1 MHFLPVSRIL
11 YIAALGVLAV
21 PLSLCG
27 QILIGPVAGPQVSW
41 VSFENKDSR
50 ALYNRMPFTGFHA
63 GMGLSF
69 RVHQRFFLNGAFLYS
84 SKGKNFT
91 GVEDDL
97 LKVKTRYHYID
108 VPMAYTVEFVN
119 KVGKTKQYKWYF
131 GLGPHVS
138 YWLGGKGT
146 LQNTQLSEILV
157 NEIAYR
163 VVFDQTFYADNE
175 MNVTDPNRVQLGL
188 NLSAGFVFEPLG
200 FQKIMVNLRYEVGHS
215 YFSRNEEVGG
225 TFNQTNEY
233 VDDLR
238 TRNQGFRLSLA
249 YLVDLKTAERKKGKS
264 TIKQKKMK

>member
-1 MHFLPVSRIL
+1 M
-11 YIAALGVLAV
+11 IAALGLAAV
-21 PLSLCG
+21 PLTLSG

-41 VSFENKDSR
+41 VSFENKDSK
-50 ALYNRMPFTGFHA
+50 ALYNRTPFIGYHA
-63 GMGLSF
+63 GVGVSF
-69 RVHQRFFLNGAFLYS
+69 RVHERFFLNGAFLYS
-84 SKGKNFT
+84 TKGKSFT

-97 LKVKTRYHYID
+97 LKTSTRYSYID

-146 LQNTQLSEILV
+146 LENTQLNEILV
-157 NEIAYR
+157 SEVDYR
-163 VVFDQTFYADNE
+163 VVFDQEFYADNE

-200 FQKIMVNLRYEVGHS
+200 FQKIMVNLRYEIGHS
-215 YFSRNEEVGG
+215 YFSRNEETGG
-225 TFNQTNEY
+225 TFNLTNEY
-233 VDDLR
+233 IDDTR
-238 TRNQGFRLSLA
+238 TRNQGFRLTFA